1 MYGSSYYNTNDR
13 QLAAAKNAE
22 AQRQHQMASR
32 QYAET
37 QGFAQRQ
44 AAEEAAR
51 QQAAANDAMTGFT
64 QHEQAAQAD
73 REMRMA
79 EREQQLKYEQMARE
93 TAARQSGDAM
103 KYKAMNNM
111 TNMMPGISGAIGGQ
125 YGQPKQQVPGVNLFG
140 RNGQRIGG
148 SSIRDS
154 LLG

>member
-13 QLAAAKNAE
+13 QRAAAMHE
-22 AQRQHQMASR
+22 AAQQQYAMATR

-51 QQAAANDAMTGFT
+51 QQARANDATAGFM
-64 QHEQAAQAD
+64 QHEQAMQAN
-73 REMRMA
+73 REMSMA

-93 TAARQSGDAM
+93 TAARQQDSAL
-103 KYKAMNNM
+103 KYQAMNNM

-125 YGQPKQQVPGVNLFG
+125 YGQPQGTPGVNLYG
-140 RNGQRIGG
+140 RDGQRIGG
-148 SSIRDS
+148 SSIKEK